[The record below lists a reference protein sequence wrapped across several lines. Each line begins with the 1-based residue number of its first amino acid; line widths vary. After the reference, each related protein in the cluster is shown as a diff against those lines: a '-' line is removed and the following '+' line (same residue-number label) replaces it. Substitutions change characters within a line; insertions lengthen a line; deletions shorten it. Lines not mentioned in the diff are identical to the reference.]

1 MRVQSQSPTRQVKHY
16 LSMYQTDVNCC
27 DESSK
32 LASQE
37 LALSPEN

>member
-1 MRVQSQSPTRQVKHY
+1 
-16 LSMYQTDVNCC
+16 MYQIEVNCC